1 MLISLTVQLNQ
12 GEHYDYE
19 PSWAGIQ
26 NGEGNDDEAW
36 FVVMS
41 KSKSRRAPGD
51 DLLLVSS

>member
-1 MLISLTVQLNQ
+1 MLIPLTVQLNQ

-41 KSKSRRAPGD
+41 KLNRRRVPSD
-51 DLLLVSS
+51 DGV